1 MLMNT
6 LWLLFEIAVNLFQG
20 WLYTFFLQRQL
31 TRKANLS
38 PTRFSIATIGTIFS
52 VASFYSLY
60 IWFDIPI
67 TDSVIFIATFAYST
81 YCFQEKWHIKLLWNI
96 ILGVVMVAIASFMA
110 SLIINVAGVSWEMLM
125 EPSLLR
131 LSYILLGNAVL
142 FTAYYIIT
150 RIRPRQ
156 EKLSWFALALFLA
169 LNIVLLIAMEVQYNL
184 SWQESVP
191 RSPVLITILCLLFVI
206 AGLLAMFELLS
217 YKADKQAELE
227 LQISTSQLMET
238 HFEEMK
244 SMYQNMR
251 EYQHDM
257 KHQLDALQAMIDD
270 GKLQESTAYLQQLRK
285 VSLPVRFA
293 TGCIAVDALLS
304 TKVAYMK
311 QLDIEFSFI
320 PYPLNEL
327 PLPEPSFCSV
337 IGNLLDNAIEAVT
350 RAQDGGPS
358 PNISLSFARVRDMLY
373 ITCKN
378 TANPE
383 TIHRKGIDFLSSK
396 RTGKTGHGISSI
408 RHTVEQAEGYCSF
421 ELVDSIFTAVV
432 VLPFKS

>member
-1 MLMNT
+1 M
-6 LWLLFEIAVNLFQG
+6 
-20 WLYTFFLQRQL
+20 
-31 TRKANLS
+31 
-38 PTRFSIATIGTIFS
+38 
-52 VASFYSLY
+52 
-60 IWFDIPI
+60 
-67 TDSVIFIATFAYST
+67 
-81 YCFQEKWHIKLLWNI
+81 YCFQEKWHVKLLWNI
-96 ILGVVMVAIASFMA
+96 ILGVVMVAVASFMA
-110 SLIINVAGVSWEMLM
+110 SLIINVAGISWEMLM
-125 EPSLLR
+125 DPSLLR

-227 LQISTSQLMET
+227 LQVSTSQLMET

-257 KHQLDALQAMIDD
+257 KHQLDTLQAMIDD
-270 GKLQESTAYLQQLRK
+270 GKLQESTAYLQQLREI
-285 VSLPVRFA
+285 SLPVRFV

-311 QLDIEFSFI
+311 QLDIEFSFA

-327 PLPEPSFCSV
+327 PLAEPSFCSV
-337 IGNLLDNAIEAVT
+337 IGNLLDNAIEAVI
-350 RAQDGGPS
+350 RMQDSDLS
-358 PNISLSFARVRDMLY
+358 PKVSLSFARVRDMLY

-378 TANPE
+378 TANPG
-383 TIHRKGIDFLSSK
+383 TVHRKGIDYLSSK

-408 RHTVEQAEGYCSF
+408 RHAVEQAEGYCSF
-421 ELVDSIFTAVV
+421 ELVDSIFTAEV